1 MTIIEIDKKKNTALF
16 FDREETLTKTKKK
29 KREPKL
35 HLHHA
40 LPWKKV
46 HNFKNTKEKLH
57 APP

>member
-1 MTIIEIDKKKNTALF
+1 LIKKNTALF

-35 HLHHA
+35 HLHLHHA